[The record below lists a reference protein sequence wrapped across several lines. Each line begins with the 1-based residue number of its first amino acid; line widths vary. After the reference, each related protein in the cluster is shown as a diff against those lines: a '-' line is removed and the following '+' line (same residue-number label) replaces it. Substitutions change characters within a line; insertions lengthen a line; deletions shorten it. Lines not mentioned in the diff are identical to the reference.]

1 MLQIGVYSVGA
12 SDGADEAGSGSSIII
27 IVAVVVS
34 VLVVGVGVI
43 VLIVWCKRR
52 KGPQIWG
59 STEMITT
66 VKELPDFSF

>member
-12 SDGADEAGSGSSIII
+12 SDGADEGGSSIII
-27 IVAVVVS
+27 IIAVVVS